1 MPRDAVPNHIAVIM
15 DGNGRWAKKRGLP
28 RVFGHKAGVA
38 AAKKIVSYAAK
49 SGVKVLSMFAFSTEN
64 WLRPAEEVNFLMNL
78 LNDYVASES
87 GLMMENNIRFLTSG
101 RMEIVPE
108 RTREALHG
116 LSELSAKNT
125 GMTLNLLIS
134 YGGKD
139 ELTDAVRLIARDVSE
154 GRINMS
160 DIDGS
165 LIRSRLY
172 NSDLPDVD
180 LLIRTS
186 GEHRISNFMLW
197 RIAYAE
203 LYFTDVLWPDFS
215 EKDFDAA
222 VTDFKNRIR
231 RFGKTDEQ
239 I

>member
-49 SGVKVLSMFAFSTEN
+49 SGVGVLSMFAFSTEN

-108 RTREALHG
+108 RTREALCG

-215 EKDFDAA
+215 EKDFDVA